1 MADVAPPQSQAR
13 APLTLNW
20 ATGSIGLSVAGA
32 AVSLVDS
39 RLFLVGLVLFVLG
52 LIAGIVALR
61 KGTRRN
67 MAIVGIVLNAAN
79 LAFDAALVIL
89 GGSR

>member
-1 MADVAPPQSQAR
+1 
-13 APLTLNW
+13 LTLSW

-39 RLFLVGLVLFVLG
+39 RLFLVGLVFFVLG

-61 KGTRRN
+61 KGPRRN
-67 MAIVGIVLNAAN
+67 IAIVGIVLNAAN

-89 GGSR
+89 AGSR